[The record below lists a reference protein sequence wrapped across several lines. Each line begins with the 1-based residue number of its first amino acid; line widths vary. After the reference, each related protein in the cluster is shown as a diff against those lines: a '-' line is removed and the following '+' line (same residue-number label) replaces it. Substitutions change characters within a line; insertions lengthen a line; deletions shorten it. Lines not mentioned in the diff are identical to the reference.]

1 MRVIR
6 VHQDGSRIG
15 NDDDDD
21 DVGGGGGGD
30 SPDIA
35 DGGVKRIVH
44 TCTICACI
52 VKIL

>member
-6 VHQDGSRIG
+6 AYQNGSRIG
-15 NDDDDD
+15 NDDD
-21 DVGGGGGGD
+21 VGDGGGGD